1 MLSRADGSE
10 GCSTFVRID
19 ETRGGG
25 SAGMHDDTSMHDDT
39 NDLLSYWAEAKRA
52 KDFVKSDALRE
63 QLRARGVE
71 PERSAAAPKTRLK
84 LDDRSTVDGPV
95 LEYITAAGY
104 QSALPLTY
112 VKASD
117 VLAAARA
124 ATGITDA
131 CDSFILASLL
141 RLLEQAT
148 SCKVV
153 RTKASHANPWTG
165 IADVYWGVTCSSLPA
180 APLATPECYE
190 CKDNKEEKKA
200 QRAAWLR
207 ARGKPEP
214 DPLRSRIVG
223 KNADAHYSM
232 YTNEL
237 LSLTCAPKLLELKL
251 FPSAKELTES
261 FSCFAAV
268 RAHLSNEFRPDDP
281 SVLLV
286 CVGDG
291 LTPRTAGLFCFR
303 TKWKCISVDPLMRGP
318 LGFHSDET
326 RWSEHIERL
335 TARRAR
341 LQDAAP
347 EPAGKFVGERVLLVL
362 PHAHIGLDECLQCVR
377 GSAQLGAVLIA
388 I

>member
-1 MLSRADGSE
+1 
-10 GCSTFVRID
+10 
-19 ETRGGG
+19 
-25 SAGMHDDTSMHDDT
+25 MHDD
-39 NDLLSYWAEAKRA
+39 DLLIRWAEAKRA

-71 PERSAAAPKTRLK
+71 PERSAAAPKIRLK

-104 QSALPLTY
+104 QPAPPLSF
-112 VKASD
+112 VKAAD

-131 CDSFILASLL
+131 CDSFFLASLL

-148 SCKVV
+148 SCKVR
-153 RTKASHANPWTG
+153 RTKAPHANPWTG
-165 IADVYWGVTCSSLPA
+165 IADVYWGVTCTSLPA

-190 CKDNKEEKKA
+190 CKDKKEEKKA

-261 FSCFAAV
+261 FACFNAV
-268 RAHLSNEFRPDDP
+268 RLIDP
-281 SVLLV
+281 
-286 CVGDG
+286 
-291 LTPRTAGLFCFR
+291 
-303 TKWKCISVDPLMRGP
+303 
-318 LGFHSDET
+318 
-326 RWSEHIERL
+326 
-335 TARRAR
+335 
-341 LQDAAP
+341 
-347 EPAGKFVGERVLLVL
+347 
-362 PHAHIGLDECLQCVR
+362 
-377 GSAQLGAVLIA
+377 
-388 I
+388 